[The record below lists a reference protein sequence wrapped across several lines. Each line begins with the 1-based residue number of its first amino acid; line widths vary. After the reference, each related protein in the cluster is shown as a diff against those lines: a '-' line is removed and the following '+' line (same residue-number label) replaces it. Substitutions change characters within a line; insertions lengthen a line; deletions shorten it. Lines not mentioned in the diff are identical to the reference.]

1 MASELGNLILANKK
15 DSTTRFVRHLLAV
28 IKAIMQNLP
37 TFFQSKVNEMQ
48 DALSINKHTLATKC
62 FEDQKEMRDPKKLL
76 SLLGLAQILEA
87 YTSTSIA
94 SQYSKRYPSQVWQAV
109 HDCQNYLDKLGEKWE
124 WSEHVL
130 YRASIDAPAVVVAT
144 LENEEVYTPRIF
156 RQNVRNRSDC
166 LRAGLIT
173 EDEDIGDL
181 FYADGTPKKPLAG
194 QLVMDPLEVGDKDE
208 VEVYLADLCRKLKDD
223 WREHAEETA
232 LDRALYYAFR
242 NPRDL
247 AQLETR
253 AKKNIPEYVNEH
265 PNITQENL
273 VLYYIEHHILGNIVQ
288 ALPPRDQREFSDDR
302 MKYAATGYL
311 DFNYYWLRKS
321 NERNMDRPIAINEI
335 YPMWL
340 EEKVINEPVTNF
352 IAQKCRE
359 FSFLFENCQ
368 IRLVYFFRKY
378 SVLCSYIFRSASEA
392 VCETLGSVM
401 DNKTGKVF
409 SSLIILFNID

>member
-1 MASELGNLILANKK
+1 MANELGNLILSNKK
-15 DSTTRFVRHLLAV
+15 DSTTRFVRHLLGV

-48 DALSINKHTLATKC
+48 DALSVNKHTLATQC
-62 FEDQKEMRDPKKLL
+62 FEDQKKMRDPKKLL

-94 SQYSKRYPSQVWQAV
+94 SQYSKRFPSQVWQAV
-109 HDCQNYLDKLGEKWE
+109 HDCQNYLDKLADNWE
-124 WSEHVL
+124 WSDHVL

-194 QLVMDPLEVGDKDE
+194 QLVMDSLEVGDKNE
-208 VEVYLADLCRKLKDD
+208 VEVYLADLCKKLKDD
-223 WREHAEETA
+223 WREHGEETA
-232 LDRALYYAFR
+232 LDRALYNAFGW
-242 NPRDL
+242 PRDI
-247 AQLETR
+247 AQLVR
-253 AKKNIPEYVNEH
+253 KAKRNIPEYVNEH

-273 VLYYIEHHILGNIVQ
+273 ALYYIEHHILGNIVQ
-288 ALPPRDQREFSDDR
+288 ALPPRDQREFAGDR
-302 MKYAATGYL
+302 LNYAATGYL

-321 NERNMDRPIAINEI
+321 NERNRDTPIAINEI

-352 IAQKCRE
+352 YAQQCRE
-359 FSFLFENCQ
+359 FSFLFEICQ
-368 IRLVYFFRKY
+368 IRLVDFF
-378 SVLCSYIFRSASEA
+378 
-392 VCETLGSVM
+392 
-401 DNKTGKVF
+401 
-409 SSLIILFNID
+409 